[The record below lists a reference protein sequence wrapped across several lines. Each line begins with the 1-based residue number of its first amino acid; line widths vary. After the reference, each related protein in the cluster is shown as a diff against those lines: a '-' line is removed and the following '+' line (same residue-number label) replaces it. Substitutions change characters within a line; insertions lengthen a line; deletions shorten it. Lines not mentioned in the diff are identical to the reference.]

1 MKQIKYSKNRI
12 ILIIK
17 LKIQIMLQLM
27 LKVGEKKILK
37 DYNLFI

>member
-1 MKQIKYSKNRI
+1 MKQIKYFKNKI
-12 ILIIK
+12 ILLIK

>member
-1 MKQIKYSKNRI
+1 MKQIKYSI
-12 ILIIK
+12 ILLTK

>member
-1 MKQIKYSKNRI
+1 MKQIKYSKNKI
-12 ILIIK
+12 ILLTK